1 MTTTKRR
8 PSRSMSDS
16 QRHSRN
22 SMKNKSTGPVV
33 TVLVFIVLAAFYAF
47 MFYQNNRLEKKV
59 LTLQATVVENSQT
72 VSAVVGFINNS
83 LNQAPLPE
91 SK

>member
-22 SMKNKSTGPVV
+22 SMKNKSIGPVV
-33 TVLVFIVLAAFYAF
+33 AVLVFIVLAAFYAF
-47 MFYQNNRLEKKV
+47 MYYQNNKLEKKV
-59 LTLQATVVENSQT
+59 TSLQATVVENSQT

-83 LNQAPLPE
+83 LNQGPITE
-91 SK
+91 NK